1 MSAASTFTTYDIVCH
16 GNPHLYCLL
25 CSILSYHNSDLSV
38 RYEEKGLPT
47 GTIWDNRDFGMRSS
61 KASNRDTNSSRGGS
75 SRSLLGDK
83 PHETLL
89 LKDLQKQIRQVC
101 VCIYI
106 VSSA

>member
-1 MSAASTFTTYDIVCH
+1 VSTFLI
-16 GNPHLYCLL
+16 
-25 CSILSYHNSDLSV
+25 HNSDLSV

-61 KASNRDTNSSRGGS
+61 KASSSNRDSYSSRGGS

-83 PHETLL
+83 PHDALL
-89 LKDLQKQIRQVC
+89 LKDLQKQIRQVR

-106 VSSA
+106 ECVPISA